1 MPETLLPIFPLPNV
15 VFFPKI
21 VLPLHIFEP
30 RYKHMVREVL
40 QSERSLGLVLL
51 QAGWQSDYF
60 GSPSVHKIGCMGK
73 IETYEKLP
81 EGRFNILLNGVRRF
95 EIVRFVQE
103 RPYRL
108 AAVRLLEEKP
118 FLLENYQQQRARE
131 DLMEKFQTYLQH
143 VLGMELNDDR
153 FDRSASLETVVN
165 QVAAVL
171 DISVQTKQ
179 ELLEV
184 SSMDKRLSQVRA
196 ILDQGLNH
204 ADKLGQ
210 VVRKMR
216 FIPETPE
223 LN

>member
-1 MPETLLPIFPLPNV
+1 MSETLLPIFPLPNV
-15 VFFPKI
+15 VFFPRI
-21 VLPLHIFEP
+21 ILPLHIFEP

-40 QSERSLGLVLL
+40 QNERSLGMVLL
-51 QAGWQSDYF
+51 QQGWQNDYL
-60 GSPSVHKIGCMGK
+60 GAPLVHKIGCMGR

-95 EIVRFVQE
+95 EILRFVQE
-103 RPYRL
+103 KPYRL
-108 AAVRLLEEKP
+108 AVVKLLEETP
-118 FLLENYQQQRARE
+118 FVLENHQQLRARE
-131 DLMEKFQTYLQH
+131 DLMEKFLTYLQH

-153 FDRSASLETVVN
+153 FDRTASLETVVN

-171 DISVQTKQ
+171 DIPVQTKQ

-184 SSMDKRLSQVRA
+184 SSMDQRLSQVRD
-196 ILDQGLNH
+196 ILDRGLDH

-210 VVRKMR
+210 VVQKMR
-216 FIPETPE
+216 FVPENPE

>member
-15 VFFPKI
+15 VFFPRI
-21 VLPLHIFEP
+21 ILPLHIFEP
-30 RYKHMVREVL
+30 RYKQMVREVL
-40 QSERSLGLVLL
+40 QNEGSLGVVLL
-51 QAGWQSDYF
+51 QSGWQKDYF
-60 GSPSVHKIGCMGK
+60 GTPSVHKIGCMGR
-73 IETYEKLP
+73 IENYEKLP
-81 EGRFNILLNGVRRF
+81 EGRFNILLNGMRRF

-118 FLLENYQQQRARE
+118 FILENHQQQRARDE
-131 DLMEKFQTYLQH
+131 LMERFQTYLQH
-143 VLGMELNDDR
+143 VLGMELNAER

-171 DISVQTKQ
+171 DIPVETKQ

-184 SSMDKRLSQVRA
+184 SSMDKRLSQVRD
-196 ILDQGLNH
+196 ILSQGLHH

-210 VVRKMR
+210 IVRQMR
-216 FIPETPE
+216 FIPENPE

>member
-30 RYKHMVREVL
+30 RYKQMVREVL
-40 QSERSLGLVLL
+40 QSERSLGMVLL
-51 QAGWQSDYF
+51 QTGWQSDYF
-60 GSPSVHKIGCMGK
+60 GSPSVHKVGCMGR

-118 FLLENYQQQRARE
+118 FVLENYQQQRARE

-143 VLGMELNDDR
+143 VLGMELNEDR
-153 FDRSASLETVVN
+153 FDRTASLETVVN

-171 DISVQTKQ
+171 DIPVQTKQ

-184 SSMDKRLSQVRA
+184 SSMDKRLSQVRT
-196 ILDQGLNH
+196 ILDQGLSH